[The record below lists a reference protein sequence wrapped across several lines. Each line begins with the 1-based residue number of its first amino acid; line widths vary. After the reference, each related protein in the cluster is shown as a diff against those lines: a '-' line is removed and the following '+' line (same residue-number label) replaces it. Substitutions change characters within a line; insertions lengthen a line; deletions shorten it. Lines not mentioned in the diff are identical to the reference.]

1 MNEAAKEH
9 LLLDS
14 SIRDW
19 VVIPVVLMVFLVGLG
34 RQYIMGKSVSSY

>member
-1 MNEAAKEH
+1 MNEVAKEH

-19 VVIPVVLMVFLVGLG
+19 VVIPVVIMEFLVGLG
-34 RQYIMGKSVSSY
+34 RQYIMG